1 MTASVLRQ
9 LRHPHDPTLR
19 LKAIQ
24 VLAEMDHVDHAP
36 YLIRAAVEDPDPQV
50 RTAARQALL
59 NLVGAETDLAIQTY
73 RSAPDEDPWLVE
85 QAEEDE
91 ADLSFEDDQ
100 YLAGLITVLRNH
112 PDAQMRLKAI
122 AEMKQNSD
130 MRVIAALAETVL
142 WTDDPDVRQAAR
154 QSLEARF
161 GEETEEIIQSYQ
173 VQDYL
178 EQQEEDEED
187 EGEWEDGPEEDGAE
201 ETEQPAPVEAR
212 WHAPTV
218 SPASASQVVRNEGF
232 PWLLVVI
239 AVVGIVG
246 MVIVILLVL

>member
-9 LRHPHDPTLR
+9 LPRHPHDPTLR
-19 LKAIQ
+19 LKAVQ
-24 VLAEMDHVDHAP
+24 ALAEMDHVDHAP
-36 YLIRAAVEDPDPQV
+36 YLIRAAVEARP
-50 RTAARQALL
+50 RCARARQALL
-59 NLVGAETDLAIQTY
+59 DRVGAEQTAPS
-73 RSAPDEDPWLVE
+73 RPTSWPAPDEDPWLVE

-130 MRVIAALAETVL
+130 MRVIAALAETCCG
-142 WTDDPDVRQAAR
+142 RMIQRYAR
-154 QSLEARF
+154 RHANRWRRALARKRRMVS
-161 GEETEEIIQSYQ
+161 QSYQ

-187 EGEWEDGPEEDGAE
+187 EGEWEDGPEENRDEQSSSRAGRGALACANR
-201 ETEQPAPVEAR
+201 QPCFRIPGG
-212 WHAPTV
+212 
-218 SPASASQVVRNEGF
+218 SG
-232 PWLLVVI
+232 
-239 AVVGIVG
+239 
-246 MVIVILLVL
+246 